1 MRVTLLLLTLLISQN
16 LLAQR
21 VCEEF
26 ITDEWPNIRYDINIA
41 SEVVLDK
48 QTGLMWKR
56 CSEGLSGESCEA
68 GFPAAST
75 WSSAL
80 ATAANNN
87 SAVFAGYSDW
97 RLPNIKELRSIVAS
111 NCSNPAINETAFPNT
126 PTVTYWSSSPI
137 KPSNSTAF
145 SINFNFGFDV
155 NSDVS
160 AIIRLV
166 RTEE

>member
-1 MRVTLLLLTLLISQN
+1 MRITLLLTLLISQN

-26 ITDEWPNIRYDINIA
+26 ITDEWPDIRYDINIA

-48 QTGLMWKR
+48 RTGLMWKR
-56 CSEGLSGESCEA
+56 CSEGVSGASCET
-68 GFPAAST
+68 GFPAANS
-75 WSSAL
+75 WKDAL
-80 ATAANNN
+80 TAATNNN

-97 RLPNIKELRSIVAS
+97 RLPNIKELRSIVAT
-111 NCSNPAINETAFPNT
+111 NCFNPAINETAFPNT
-126 PTVTYWSSSPI
+126 ITVTYWSSSPI
-137 KPSNSTAF
+137 KPSNFTAF

-160 AIIRLV
+160 ARVRLV